1 MSDAS
6 NQGSPAP
13 LPEPSRL
20 ALALRAV
27 SGNRMG
33 LLGFNLVALIVL
45 SAVFAPLIAPYDPTA
60 IMVGPRMAPP
70 SADHWLG
77 TDNIGRDIFSR
88 VIAGGRIAM
97 LVALATLSAALTLG
111 LALGLVAGLGPRW
124 LDNILLLIF
133 DAVRSFPV
141 IVFGLALVT
150 IVGPSL
156 FTVILVVSITSIPIY
171 ARIVRT
177 QTQALRNSE
186 FVQAEMAMGA
196 SLPRL
201 LFIHVLPNVIGPL
214 LILASMDVPLVIA
227 TEAGLSFL
235 GMGVRP
241 PTPSWGVIL
250 NDGYNFIRNS
260 PWPVIGG
267 SIPIVLVTLGFTFL
281 GEALRDIFDPKLQ
294 RSS

>member
-1 MSDAS
+1 MTDTVTARDSA
-6 NQGSPAP
+6 
-13 LPEPSRL
+13 LPEPTLL
-20 ALALRAV
+20 ARTLRQL
-27 SGNRMG
+27 SGNM
-33 LLGFNLVALIVL
+33 LGVFGFVLVALIVL
-45 SAVFAPLIAPYDPTA
+45 SAIFAPLIAPYDPTQ
-60 IMVGPRMAPP
+60 IMTGPRMAPP
-70 SADHWLG
+70 SAEHWLG

-97 LVALATLSAALTLG
+97 QVALATLAAALTLG
-111 LALGLVAGLGPRW
+111 LALGLIAGLGPRW
-124 LDNILLLIF
+124 LDNVLLLVF

-150 IVGPSL
+150 IIGPSL
-156 FTVILVVSITSIPIY
+156 FTVILVVAITSIPIY

-177 QTQALRNSE
+177 QTQQLRNSE
-186 FVQAEMAMGA
+186 FIQAEMAMGA
-196 SLPRL
+196 SMPRIL
-201 LFIHVLPNVIGPL
+201 IIHVLPNVIGPL
-214 LILASMDVPLVIA
+214 LILVSMDVPLVIA

-235 GMGVRP
+235 GMGVKP

-250 NDGYNFIRNS
+250 NDGYNYIRNS

-267 SIPIVLVTLGFTFL
+267 SVPIVLVTLGFTFL

>member
-1 MSDAS
+1 MSDATHK
-6 NQGSPAP
+6 GSPAP

-33 LLGFNLVALIVL
+33 LLGFGLVALIVL

-196 SLPRL
+196 SLPRI

-294 RSS
+294 RAS

>member
-1 MSDAS
+1 MSDATH
-6 NQGSPAP
+6 QGSPAP
-13 LPEPSRL
+13 LPEPSSL

-33 LLGFNLVALIVL
+33 LLGFGLVALIVL
-45 SAVFAPLIAPYDPTA
+45 SAVFAPLIGPYDPTA

-196 SLPRL
+196 SLPRI